1 MPTQSKWQSLP
12 TEAINPV
19 SLAIDK
25 TPVRDIIDMVVN
37 EDRKVIAA
45 VQKEKERIAHGVEI
59 IAQALR
65 KGGRIIF
72 VGAGTSGRLG
82 VVEASEMPPTFG
94 TSPRVVQAIMAGGQ
108 EAVFKAKEGVED
120 NYEEGARSIARLRL
134 TQRDVVVGVSA
145 SGMTPFVRG
154 GLTRARK
161 AGAKIIFVT
170 CWPGSELQTFVD
182 LQIAP
187 AVGPELI
194 AGSTRLKAGT
204 ATKMVL
210 NMLTTV
216 AMIKVGK
223 TYGNLMV
230 DVQTG
235 SEKLKD
241 RARRIVSMVT
251 GHRLRRRR
259 RAAQAREVQRQGGDR
274 DAEDR
279 ADAADG
285 AAAPEEGRRLGAR
298 GDRRRHRDLEPAQT
312 SLAGRVGAAR
322 RGPQSVLAP
331 RLGTPPGCRPPRYRP
346 RRRRPGAA
354 AGTTPAAPVVIGPF
368 SSRSTH
374 DAFDSPGRE
383 QDDRPRLKDRRHPH
397 RQRFARARRSE
408 SPPNSA
414 ALLRRVSGLQLDAM
428 GARLQRRRRLVET
441 DVAVGADAE
450 DLHVDA
456 AGARDR
462 LLVALALRLGIRR
475 VAVEEVDLRRRRG
488 GRGRTGASSMK
499 RR

>member
-1 MPTQSKWQSLP
+1 MTTQSKWQGLP

-19 SLAIDK
+19 SLAVDK
-25 TPVRDIIDMVVN
+25 TPVVDIVEMVIG

-45 VQKEKERIAHGVEI
+45 VHKEKERIAHGIDIV
-59 IAQALR
+59 AQALK

-94 TSPRVVQAIMAGGQ
+94 TSPNTVQAIMAGGQ
-108 EAVFKAKEGVED
+108 DAVFRAKEGVED

-134 TQRDVVVGVSA
+134 GKKDVVIGVSA

-154 GLTRARK
+154 ALTRARK

-187 AVGPELI
+187 AVGPEVI

-241 RARRIVSMVT
+241 RARRIVAAVT
-251 GHRLRRRR
+251 GIDQEAAGELLKRAKWNVKAAIVMNRAHVSYAQSLRRLRK
-259 RAAQAREVQRQGGDR
+259 ADDSIRE
-274 DAEDR
+274 A
-279 ADAADG
+279 
-285 AAAPEEGRRLGAR
+285 LG
-298 GDRRRHRDLEPAQT
+298 
-312 SLAGRVGAAR
+312 
-322 RGPQSVLAP
+322 
-331 RLGTPPGCRPPRYRP
+331 
-346 RRRRPGAA
+346 
-354 AGTTPAAPVVIGPF
+354 
-368 SSRSTH
+368 
-374 DAFDSPGRE
+374 
-383 QDDRPRLKDRRHPH
+383 
-397 RQRFARARRSE
+397 
-408 SPPNSA
+408 
-414 ALLRRVSGLQLDAM
+414 
-428 GARLQRRRRLVET
+428 
-441 DVAVGADAE
+441 E
-450 DLHVDA
+450 DLQPV
-456 AGARDR
+456 
-462 LLVALALRLGIRR
+462 LEKLI
-475 VAVEEVDLRRRRG
+475 
-488 GRGRTGASSMK
+488 GRSD
-499 RR
+499 